1 MKIQITEAQMPRFGY
16 QLGQVCQAGSVIY
29 LHGTLGMGKT
39 TLCRAVIQG
48 LGWAGRVKS
57 PTYNLVE
64 EYDLLTVR
72 AIHFD
77 LYRLAEPEELEF
89 IGIRDYDASTNLWLI
104 EWPDQGRGCLP
115 AADLEVTLSEAPG
128 LPEERLIRLHT
139 NSAKGAS
146 QLLALQQLMEIQA

>member
-1 MKIQITEAQMPRFGY
+1 LIT
-16 QLGQVCQAGSVIY
+16 
-29 LHGTLGMGKT
+29 
-39 TLCRAVIQG
+39 
-48 LGWAGRVKS
+48 AGRALGGGGGGGGVKS

-89 IGIRDYDASTNLWLI
+89 IGIRDYDASANLWLI
-104 EWPDQGRGCLP
+104 EWPDRGRGCLP
-115 AADLEVTLSEAPG
+115 VADLELTLNEVPA
-128 LPEERLIRLHT
+128 LPEERQIQLQS

-146 QLLALQQLMEIQA
+146 QLLALQQLMEI